1 MKVEHIYRRQN
12 DGRTVPVTIY
22 SDKCPV
28 DDLPVCG
35 SIHGHYSAA
44 SVETIVGR
52 LRESAK

>member
-35 SIHGHYSAA
+35 SIHGHYSASA
-44 SVETIVGR
+44 LETIVGR
-52 LRESAK
+52 LREMTK